1 MIKFGA
7 NCPAWSQTVVNAWT
21 STCVCISTRF
31 KTAASV
37 CMSLHTVCGHSYSVV
52 ALPVF
57 HSFDWISAP
66 PPVIHQPVVVV
77 VVGAPPQKKKSPP
90 PRHISQDPITHV
102 HIHTE
107 LRPQYMPWS
116 QLAHRLK
123 VILSTRYS
131 LSWQSV
137 PKCHSWSPPHT
148 LLPPLIRA
156 DSLHCLIT

>member
-1 MIKFGA
+1 MIEFGA
-7 NCPAWSQTVVNAWT
+7 NCPAWAQTVVNAWT
-21 STCVCISTRF
+21 STCVCISRRF

-37 CMSLHTVCGHSYSVV
+37 CMSLNTVCGHSYSVV

-57 HSFDWISAP
+57 HSFDWISALHLLLYISQWWWEP
-66 PPVIHQPVVVV
+66 PL
-77 VVGAPPQKKKSPP
+77 PPQKKSPP

-107 LRPQYMPWS
+107 LRPQYTPWS